1 MSSDKVQAIVESVEK
16 LTVLELT
23 ELVKALEDRFGVKAA
38 QIPAGAFAEVA
49 LKQAPAAETKPA
61 EEKTEFDVYL
71 TAVGDKKLQVV
82 KEVRAITNLGL
93 KEAKELVEGA
103 LPALIKGKVSKKE
116 AEDYKAKL
124 EAVGATVEI
133 K

>member
-1 MSSDKVQAIVESVEK
+1 MPSDKVQAIVESVEK

-23 ELVKALEDRFGVKAA
+23 ELVKALEERFGVKASD
-38 QIPAGAFAEVA
+38 IPMGAFVA
-49 LKQAPAAETKPA
+49 APLQQAQTEAQPAQ
-61 EEKTEFDVYL
+61 EKTEFAVYL
-71 TAVGDKKLQVV
+71 TAVGSNKLQVV

-93 KEAKELVEGA
+93 KEAKELVEGT
-103 LPALIKGKVSKKE
+103 LPALIKDKVSKKE